1 MAKSIQF
8 INQFD
13 AHKLKNL
20 ITISY
25 KFRIIDVHKLN
36 NLRTKS
42 YKFQKLWPNQYNL
55 SMNYKTNQSSELI
68 NTHST

>member
-20 ITISY
+20 ITILY
-25 KFRIIDVHKLN
+25 KFRITDVHKLN
-36 NLRTKS
+36 
-42 YKFQKLWPNQYNL
+42 
-55 SMNYKTNQSSELI
+55 NQSSELI